1 MQKYLLFTGI
11 FLCVSISTMAQK
23 SRVISAN
30 NLLESAS
37 YQDAKEAIDLAVI
50 NPKTADWHRTYLV
63 KGLLCQSAFEAGFE
77 EEDEKKIKLYPD
89 QLYLAYDSYEK
100 ALELDSKKR
109 IHSSVETQYYELANS
124 FQKLGQRH
132 YLRREYVQA
141 LKAFEFAM
149 EVSKSPLI
157 SVKIDTSL
165 IYNTA
170 MAAYESRSWDK
181 AVKYLSGLDKDSYSP
196 ETSLLL
202 QKAYLAV
209 GDSIS
214 GEDVLIEGVVKYE
227 YNQTIVLQLV
237 DLYVDASRWVEAFVL
252 MDSAILHQ
260 PENHYF
266 PWTRGLLYQNLEQY
280 ELAIEDLLYASK
292 LDPEEITIYY
302 NLGVCYYNM
311 GVKIDKKALQI
322 RNNREYRAIRTEAKL
337 SFEKAVV
344 WFEKSYEANPTDQ
357 PTILKLYQLYSRL
370 DMTQKRDYMKRLIR

>member
-1 MQKYLLFTGI
+1 MQKYLLLTGI
-11 FLCVSISTMAQK
+11 VLCVSISTMAQK

-30 NLLESAS
+30 NLLESEN
-37 YQDAKEAIDLAVI
+37 YQEAKEAIDLAVI

-63 KGLLCQSAFEAGFE
+63 KGLLCQNAFEAGFE
-77 EEDEKKIKLYPD
+77 KEDEKKTKLYPD

-100 ALELDSKKR
+100 ALELDSRKR
-109 IHSSVETQYYELANS
+109 IHASVETQYYELANS

-132 YLRREYVQA
+132 YLRREYNQA
-141 LKAFEFAM
+141 LKAFELALL
-149 EVSKSPLI
+149 VSESPLI
-157 SVKIDTSL
+157 SVKVDTSL

-196 ETSLLL
+196 ETTLLL

-214 GEDVLIEGVVKYE
+214 GEVVLKEGVGKYD

-237 DLYVDASRWVEAFVL
+237 DLYVASSRWEKAFVL
-252 MDSAILHQ
+252 MDSAIVHQ
-260 PENHYF
+260 PDNHYF

-280 ELAIEDLLYASK
+280 ELAIEDLLHASK
-292 LDPEEITIYY
+292 LAPEEITIFY
-302 NLGVCYYNM
+302 NLGICYYNM
-311 GVKIDKKALQI
+311 GVEIDKKALKI
-322 RNNREYRAIRTEAKL
+322 RSNSEYRSIRAEAKL

-344 WFEKSYEANPTDQ
+344 WFEKAYESNPKHQ

-370 DMTQKRDYMKRLIR
+370 DMTQKRDSMKRLIR

>member
-1 MQKYLLFTGI
+1 MQKSLLFTGI
-11 FLCVSISTMAQK
+11 ILSVAIGTMAQK

-30 NLLESAS
+30 NLLESEK
-37 YQDAKEAIDLAVI
+37 YQEAKEAIDLAVI

-63 KGLLCQSAFEAGFE
+63 KGLLCQNAFDAGFE
-77 EEDEKKIKLYPD
+77 KEDEKKTNLYPG
-89 QLYLAYDSYEK
+89 QLYVAYDSYEK

-109 IHSSVETQYYELANS
+109 IHSLIETQYYELANS

-132 YLRREYVQA
+132 YLRREYNQA
-141 LKAFEFAM
+141 LKAFELTM
-149 EVSKSPLI
+149 LVSNSPLI

-181 AVKYLSGLDKDSYSP
+181 AVQYLTGLDKDSYSP
-196 ETSLLL
+196 ETTLLL

-214 GEDVLIEGVVKYE
+214 GEVVLKEGVEKYA

-237 DLYVDASRWVEAFVL
+237 DLYVASSRWAEAFVL
-252 MDSAILHQ
+252 MDSSIVHQ
-260 PENHYF
+260 PDNHYF
-266 PWTRGLLYQNLEQY
+266 PWTRGLLYQNMEQY

-292 LDPEEITIYY
+292 RAPEEITIYY
-302 NLGVCYYNM
+302 NLGICYYNM
-311 GVKIDKKALQI
+311 GVEIDKKALQI
-322 RNNREYRAIRTEAKL
+322 RSNMEYRAIRAEAKI

-344 WFEKSYEANPTDQ
+344 WFEKAYEANAKHQ

-370 DMTQKRDYMKRLIR
+370 EMTQKRESMKWLIK

>member
-1 MQKYLLFTGI
+1 
-11 FLCVSISTMAQK
+11 MAQK

-30 NLLESAS
+30 NLLESEN

-50 NPKTADWHRTYLV
+50 NPKTSDWHRTYLV
-63 KGLLCQSAFEAGFE
+63 KGLLCQKAFEAGFE
-77 EEDEKKIKLYPD
+77 KEDEKLTKLYPG
-89 QLYLAYDSYEK
+89 QLYVAYDSYEK
-100 ALELDSKKR
+100 ALELDSRKR
-109 IHSSVETQYYELANS
+109 IHASVETQYYELANS

-132 YLRREYVQA
+132 YLRREYSQA
-141 LKAFEFAM
+141 LKAFELALL
-149 EVSKSPLI
+149 VSESPLI

-181 AVKYLSGLDKDSYSP
+181 AVQYLTGLDKDSYSP
-196 ETSLLL
+196 ETSILL

-214 GEDVLIEGVVKYE
+214 GEVILKEGVRKYD

-237 DLYVDASRWVEAFVL
+237 DLYVGSSRWVEAFVL
-252 MDSAILHQ
+252 MDSAIVHQ
-260 PENHYF
+260 PDNHYF

-280 ELAIEDLLYASK
+280 ELGIEDLLHASK
-292 LDPEEITIYY
+292 LAPEEITIYY
-302 NLGVCYYNM
+302 NLGICYYNM
-311 GVKIDKKALQI
+311 GVEIDKKALQV
-322 RNNREYRAIRTEAKL
+322 RSNMEYRAIRADAKI

-344 WFEKSYEANPTDQ
+344 WFEKAYEANPRHQ

-370 DMTQKRDYMKRLIR
+370 EMIQKRDSMKWRIE